1 MVSVTTELEMAASN
15 TFQSIVNQ
23 IQFSNL
29 NFSIKMTPF
38 AAYIILKKTVQKNL
52 NGVHTIPAPPLL
64 FLLQQAQEQLHRL
77 EVENTKLKAAYDNVA
92 HENQVLS
99 ASLEET
105 NHTLDDL
112 KTTKNI
118 LHDKLSN
125 AEIEI
130 SKCNAEKTEY
140 EYKLREHKKKHSE
153 EMKVVQAE
161 VKDLTKANKSRE
173 KEIHDLK
180 RNLQNTRDSLK
191 NCKAEKSQLKTNK
204 TKLEAEIRNMGHRQ
218 KKEAEINK
226 NSIKSEKIDIN
237 SNVTKPKALDH
248 ATITNHLTF
257 FPTMVSHFNPNFLE
271 SSQRQANIASTVA
284 HCVFTASNSD
294 YNSSFNETP
303 ENRFK
308 DVELE
313 EKEEGFIGPRLPR
326 ILTEVE
332 VKPLIRRV
340 LGDKYGD

>member
-1 MVSVTTELEMAASN
+1 
-15 TFQSIVNQ
+15 
-23 IQFSNL
+23 
-29 NFSIKMTPF
+29 
-38 AAYIILKKTVQKNL
+38 
-52 NGVHTIPAPPLL
+52 
-64 FLLQQAQEQLHRL
+64 
-77 EVENTKLKAAYDNVA
+77 
-92 HENQVLS
+92 
-99 ASLEET
+99 
-105 NHTLDDL
+105 
-112 KTTKNI
+112 
-118 LHDKLSN
+118 
-125 AEIEI
+125 
-130 SKCNAEKTEY
+130 
-140 EYKLREHKKKHSE
+140 
-153 EMKVVQAE
+153 MKVVQAE

-294 YNSSFNETP
+294 SNSSFNETP

-326 ILTEVE
+326 ILTEEE
-332 VKPLIRRV
+332 VKALIRRV